1 MNDFLESLEAE
12 SGQPISRCYQ
22 CKKCTG
28 GCPVSSFT
36 DIKPHQVVRL
46 AQLDRQ
52 EQLVT
57 SPGIW
62 FCTGCKTCQA
72 RCPNG
77 IDISAVLDAVK
88 ARALSRE
95 DVPLEQLPAFHD
107 CFLASV
113 KRHGR
118 VFELGM
124 VAGYK
129 LRSKKWTEDKELG
142 ARMFFKGK
150 LSLLPHRISN
160 RRQIREIFEIEKA
173 FRREIEG
180 GKDDE

>member
-1 MNDFLESLEAE
+1 MNDFLDSLESE

-22 CKKCTG
+22 CKKCSG
-28 GCPVSSFT
+28 GCPVSSYA

-46 AQLDRQ
+46 AQLGRQ
-52 EQLVT
+52 EELLT

-62 FCTGCKTCQA
+62 FCTGCKTCLA

-77 IDISAVLDAVK
+77 IDISAILDAVK
-88 ARALSRE
+88 VKSLNRE
-95 DVPLEQLPAFHD
+95 DIPLDHLPAFHD

-150 LSLLPHRISN
+150 LALLPQRISN
-160 RRQIREIFEIEKA
+160 RREIREIFKIEED
-173 FRREIEG
+173 FRRQLGG
-180 GKDDE
+180 GKGNE